1 MRTRDPDT
9 KKQRLLEAALSEFA
23 THGLSGARVDRLA
36 RQAGISPGLVYSFYA
51 GKDQLFDGVFDMIVD
66 LAVSSVPMDADH
78 LAEYAAQL
86 YDIGRRHPDVHR
98 FLTWYQLERGDAAT
112 PVSATTSMTEKVAA
126 IRDAQHRGTV
136 TSALPAAQILAL
148 VLTVANMWSQPHEG
162 VLALVPPAKRRRVII
177 EAVGRIVEP

>member
-9 KKQRLLEAALSEFA
+9 KKQQLLEAALTEFA
-23 THGLSGARVDRLA
+23 TYGVAGARVDRLA

-51 GKDQLFDGVFDMIVD
+51 GKDQLFDAVFDMIVD

-86 YDIGRRHPDVHR
+86 YDIGRRHPEVHR

-112 PVSATTSMTEKVAA
+112 PASATKSMAEKVDA
-126 IRDAQHRGTV
+126 IRDAQHRGVV
-136 TSALPAAQILAL
+136 TPALPAAQILAL
-148 VLTVANMWSQPHEG
+148 VLTLANMWSQPNEG
-162 VLALVPPAKRRRVII
+162 VLALVPATKRRRVVID
-177 EAVGRIVEP
+177 AVARIVEP